1 MLYTKDFN
9 QFVKDIKQRGSSV
22 HKRVLEQNLDLIQD
36 TWERCEAVIEATPKT
51 LPTLLGGEPGNKQD
65 KQNQQ
70 QDQQQ
75 PIYQFNLTQ
84 SEMQFL
90 VAYIADGLDLMQ
102 KFIKDEKIESAMFW
116 EHCDPEDK
124 DNQTVKYYYE
134 WFNESKANVKEFTR
148 KAKRLGAIQGKLK
161 RQLRKT

>member
-1 MLYTKDFN
+1 MKYKKDFK
-9 QFVKDIKQRGSSV
+9 QFINDIKLRGYRDD
-22 HKRVLEQNLDLIQD
+22 KRVVEENLDLLQD
-36 TWERCEAVIEATPKT
+36 TWERCEQVIEATPVR
-51 LPTLLGGEPGNKQD
+51 LPTLLGGEPGKQ
-65 KQNQQ
+65 QQQQ

-75 PIYQFNLTQ
+75 LLYPLYQFNLTQ

-90 VAYIADGLDLMQ
+90 VAYLADGLDLMQ
-102 KFIKDEKIESAMFW
+102 GFIQTEKKESAMFW

-124 DNQTVKYYYE
+124 DNHTVKYYYE

>member
-1 MLYTKDFN
+1 MKYKKDFK
-9 QFVKDIKQRGSSV
+9 QFIADIKLRGYRDD
-22 HKRVLEQNLDLIQD
+22 KRVVEENLNLLQD
-36 TWERCEAVIEATPKT
+36 TWERCESVIESTPKT

-65 KQNQQ
+65 KQQ
-70 QDQQQ
+70 QDQQSL
-75 PIYQFNLTQ
+75 YQFNLTQ

-90 VAYIADGLDLMQ
+90 VAYLADGLYLMQ
-102 KFIKDEKIESAMFW
+102 GFIQTEKKESAMFW

-148 KAKRLGAIQGKLK
+148 KAKRLGLIQGKLK